1 MRMKAAACQ
10 IPADVARPVASHAEA
25 AVREAVA
32 TGARLVVLPEQALS
46 GCRFADA
53 DEARAAAETLDG
65 PTVSLFRSLS
75 AELDCVL
82 VAGFT
87 EQGAGSQIHNSAVL
101 VDRGE
106 VVDTYRKVHLWGE
119 EARWFTPGDR
129 APRAVETSVGR
140 VASLICYDLE
150 IPEWVRL
157 AALDGADVIA
167 APCNWPLLPRPRG
180 ERPLEVIRAQA
191 SAGTN
196 KVYVVAADRCG
207 IERGQEWIGG
217 SCIVDASGY
226 LLAGPATAEGDPAT
240 AVVLTADLDLT
251 VPRDKRLDTF
261 NDAFA
266 DRRPDLYGGLTTTY
280 DAPLDT
286 THATPAGAPVG
297 RE

>member
-1 MRMKAAACQ
+1 MPLKVAACQ
-10 IPADVARPVASHAEA
+10 IPADVHAPVTTHAVT

-32 TGARLVVLPEQALS
+32 AGARLVVLPEQAVS

-53 DEARAAAETLDG
+53 EEARAAAEGLDG
-65 PTVSLFRSLS
+65 PTVSLYRSLS
-75 AELDCVL
+75 AELGCVV

-87 EQGAGSQIHNSAVL
+87 ERGTVDDIHNSAVV

-106 VVDTYRKVHLWGE
+106 VVHTYRKVHLWGE
-119 EARWFTPGDR
+119 ESRWFTPGDQP
-129 APRAVETSVGR
+129 PRAVETSVGR
-140 VASLICYDLE
+140 VATLICYDLE

-167 APCNWPLLPRPRG
+167 APCNWPRLPRPRG

-207 IERGQEWIGG
+207 VERGQDWIGG
-217 SCIVDASGY
+217 TCIADASGY
-226 LLAGPATAEGDPAT
+226 LLAGPATAEGETAGPAL
-240 AVVLTADLDLT
+240 LTADLDLAAA
-251 VPRDKRLDTF
+251 RDKRLDEF

-266 DRRPDLYGGLTTTY
+266 DRRPELYGGLTTTY
-280 DAPLDT
+280 DAPLDP
-286 THATPAGAPVG
+286 THATPAGAPAG